1 MIENI
6 KRYGFYGTIRLVID
20 IVISKMLFSKGML
33 VRRPF
38 YIRNQGVLDIGFG
51 FLTGPGVIIDVIGKN
66 GKLIIGNDVK
76 LNHRVHIACALDIA
90 IGNRV
95 LMASNVYI
103 SDHGHGNYSGAIHT
117 NPRIP
122 PNERELVCNSV
133 VIGDDCWL
141 GQNVCILPGV
151 KLGKSVVVGAGS
163 VVTKDIPDN
172 CIVAGV
178 PATIIKKFDDKTD
191 TWCSFSNNEKN

>member
-6 KRYGFYGTIRLVID
+6 KRYGFYGTIRLVLD
-20 IVISKMLFSKGML
+20 VIVSKIMFSKGAL
-33 VRRPF
+33 IRRPF
-38 YIRNQGVLDIGFG
+38 YIRNQGILDIGEG
-51 FLTGPGVIIDVIGKN
+51 FLTGPGVIIDVIGSEA
-66 GKLIIGNDVK
+66 KLSVGSDVK
-76 LNHRVHIACALDIA
+76 LNHRVHIACALDIK
-90 IGNRV
+90 IGDRV

-103 SDHGHGNYSGAIHT
+103 SDHSHGSYSGELHT
-117 NPRIP
+117 DPSIA
-122 PNERELVCNSV
+122 PNERELIRNRV

-151 KLGKSVVVGAGS
+151 TLGRAVVVGAGS

-178 PATIIKKFDDKTD
+178 PAKVIKKFDVKTN
-191 TWCSFSNNEKN
+191 TWC